1 MQFPLLPARNVRIN
15 GNQGTTVETVSSS
28 SSSSLR
34 NRDVH
39 HIIILLLLL
48 SYYSENFCMFSICT
62 V

>member
-1 MQFPLLPARNVRIN
+1 MQFPLLPAWNVRIN
-15 GNQGTTVETVSSS
+15 GNQGTTVETVSS

-48 SYYSENFCMFSICT
+48 SYYSENFCIFSICT

>member
-28 SSSSLR
+28 SSSLR

-48 SYYSENFCMFSICT
+48 SYYSENFCIFSICA

>member
-28 SSSSLR
+28 SSSLR

-48 SYYSENFCMFSICT
+48 SYYSENFCIFSICT

>member
-28 SSSSLR
+28 SSSLR

-48 SYYSENFCMFSICT
+48 SYYSENVGIFSICT